1 MARIPDIGDMGQ
13 RRLPRAAGGVVRN
26 RAGEIFGGA
35 LQEVGDTV
43 QRVQDRE
50 REIED
55 RRQIAEAKRDVIV
68 ADSEVSGELAADGD
82 FQTHEARYRKRMGE
96 VRAKASEKIQR
107 GQARELFLLD
117 TDVDVARGVEALR
130 KQVAVKERGFRF
142 QSLQNDIGAITD
154 AALREPSEAK
164 RSAYLQSL
172 NQRIKVEQDAGTIDA
187 ADADAMRREASAKY
201 ADAWL
206 DSLPLKDQVRVLG
219 SPDGTTAE
227 FLPEPLRLQ
236 RYEQAKARYRTEG
249 ANESGRAL
257 ADSLVSKH
265 GYNFGAA
272 VAEARQ
278 HEDTSTSDNAVARIK
293 ERQQY
298 DEHQRDQRY
307 EQAYDDA
314 LAWVND
320 GKPFEDMPENIR
332 RRLKPSVVAAF
343 RKVATGGGL
352 AGKPDGDRLFMELW
366 TESLVNKD
374 SFLKRDLAEHHGDLT
389 TAQRDKLAT
398 RKQKIMTGADD
409 PDEMST
415 AERADLKSMGVVMFG
430 GAVGGRKSAKG
441 KAEERQ
447 RELDL
452 AYVERRVEFMRKHQ
466 RPPDKTERDEI
477 LRGMAT
483 KLVVDGEAKLA
494 YQVDQKEYRN
504 VDTSSIVV
512 PDDDRREII
521 AAFTRANVEAK
532 KRGERARYPIS
543 DEAIKRFYLLQ
554 SGALVGG
561 E

>member
-35 LQEVGDTV
+35 LQEAGDTV

-96 VRAKASEKIQR
+96 ARAKASEKIQR

-142 QSLQNDIGAITD
+142 QSLQNDIGTITD

-257 ADSLVSKH
+257 ADSLVAKH

-278 HEDTSTSDNAVARIK
+278 HEDTSISDNAVARLK

-298 DEHQRDQRY
+298 AEHQRDQGY

-398 RKQKIMTGADD
+398 RKQRIMTGADD

-415 AERADLKSMGVVMFG
+415 AERSDLKSMGVVMFG
-430 GAVGGRKSAKG
+430 GAVGGRKSAKA

-504 VDTSSIVV
+504 VDMSSIVV

-521 AAFTRANVEAK
+521 AAFTKHNVALK
-532 KRGERARYPIS
+532 AAGDRRRYPIT